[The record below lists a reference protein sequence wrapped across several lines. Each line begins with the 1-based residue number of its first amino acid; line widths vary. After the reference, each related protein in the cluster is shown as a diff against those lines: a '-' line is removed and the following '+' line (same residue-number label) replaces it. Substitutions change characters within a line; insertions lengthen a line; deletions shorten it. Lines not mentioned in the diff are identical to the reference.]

1 MNDSSQIHQ
10 ANVARRPL
18 IYAVLLALGLV
29 GGMSFQKQQKDK
41 FTQILDIIQNDYVD
55 STQHDAIETS
65 TIEFMLSQLDPHS
78 AYIPPD
84 LSEINERQIR
94 GNYYG
99 LGVSYIAYN
108 DSLVVY
114 SVFPKG
120 PADLA
125 GIQAGDRLIKAGKVR
140 LTDSLS
146 STDIQEA
153 IQSGPEAAID
163 LLVYRRSSNE
173 LKTIRV
179 NRGDVIMNSSEV
191 YYMVN
196 KTLGYMRIERFS
208 AQTHN
213 EFLKALSAL
222 KKSGMKDLIL
232 DLRNNGGGLLQEAAQ
247 IANEFLQA
255 DEMIAYTQGLHRL
268 KHDYKADGN
277 GLFQT
282 GKLLLLINH
291 NTASASEILTGA
303 LQDNDRAV
311 IIGNRSYGKGLVQE
325 PFKLA
330 DGSTIR
336 LTIARY
342 YTPSGRSIQKY
353 YSKDIDAYHNEIYKR
368 DFMKDTLSP
377 ILDPS
382 IKKEFFSKNGRLLTA
397 GGGIRP
403 DIFLRD
409 TIADS
414 TEIERLMPGLF
425 YSRLF
430 DIYTLDH
437 LRARYAKSSRIY
449 TSVNDFMQ
457 HFTIADADA
466 QDFIKKAQKISY
478 LRGIKAS
485 TKTIDIVKKHLK
497 AAVAFR
503 LFGEVGKSLII
514 NQEEGVF
521 SKSLEVL
528 KNYDRILHK
537 QSNHTKT
544 IDY

>member
-1 MNDSSQIHQ
+1 MNERQLNNSSAMAI
-10 ANVARRPL
+10 RPL
-18 IYAVLLALGLV
+18 VYALLLALGLLA
-29 GGMSFQKQQKDK
+29 GMSFHTEQKDK

-55 STQHDAIETS
+55 STQRANIETS

-78 AYIPPD
+78 AYIPAD
-84 LSEINERQIR
+84 LSEVNERQIR
-94 GNYYG
+94 GNYFG

-108 DSLVVY
+108 DSFVVY
-114 SVFPKG
+114 SVFPNG
-120 PADLA
+120 PADKA
-125 GIQAGDRLIKAGKVR
+125 GIQPGDRLIKAGAIR

-146 STDIQEA
+146 STEIQEA
-153 IQSGPEAAID
+153 IQSGKQAAID
-163 LLVYRRSSNE
+163 MLVYRRSDNQV
-173 LKTIRV
+173 KTIRV

-196 KTLGYMRIERFS
+196 KMVGYIRIERFS
-208 AQTHN
+208 SQTHN
-213 EFLKALSAL
+213 EFLTALKALKAE
-222 KKSGMKDLIL
+222 GMKDLIL

-255 DEMIAYTQGLHRL
+255 DEMISYTQGLHRI

-277 GLFQT
+277 GQFT
-282 GKLLLLINH
+282 KGKLIVLINH

-342 YTPSGRSIQKY
+342 YTPSGRSIQKHY
-353 YSKDIDAYHNEIYKR
+353 TKDVDAYHNEIYKR
-368 DFMKDTLSP
+368 DFLKDTLSP
-377 ILDPS
+377 ILDPNV
-382 IKKEFFSKNGRLLTA
+382 KKEFFSKNGRLLTA

-430 DIYTLDH
+430 DIYYLDH
-437 LRARYAKSSRIY
+437 LRPRYIKQSRVY
-449 TSVNDFMQ
+449 TSVTDFMN
-457 HFTIADADA
+457 HFTIDDRDALA
-466 QDFIKKAQKISY
+466 FIQLAQKIVY
-478 LRGIKAS
+478 LRTIKAS
-485 TKTIDIVKKHLK
+485 AKTKDIVKKHLK
-497 AAVAFR
+497 AVVAYS
-503 LFGEVGKSLII
+503 LFGEKGKSLII
-514 NQEEGVF
+514 NQEDGVF
-521 SKSLEVL
+521 TTSMEAFRQY
-528 KNYDRILHK
+528 NRILHIQTNSSK
-537 QSNHTKT
+537 RL
-544 IDY
+544 DY

>member
-457 HFTIADADA
+457 HFTVADADA

-521 SKSLEVL
+521 SKSIEVL

-537 QSNHTKT
+537 QSNLTKT

>member
-179 NRGDVIMNSSEV
+179 NRGEVIMNSSEV

-457 HFTIADADA
+457 HFTVADADA

-521 SKSLEVL
+521 SKSIEVL

-537 QSNHTKT
+537 QSNLTKT

>member
-191 YYMVN
+191 YYMIN
-196 KTLGYMRIERFS
+196 NTLGYMRIERFS

-457 HFTIADADA
+457 HFTVADADA
-466 QDFIKKAQKISY
+466 QDFIKQAQKISY

-485 TKTIDIVKKHLK
+485 TKTVDIVKKHLK

-528 KNYDRILHK
+528 KNYDRILHT

>member
-18 IYAVLLALGLV
+18 IYAVLLALGLG

-457 HFTIADADA
+457 HFTVADADA

-521 SKSLEVL
+521 SKSIEVL

>member
-457 HFTIADADA
+457 HFTVADADA

-521 SKSLEVL
+521 SKSIEVL